1 MKVQYSITELLFI
14 TLASILSPVNLIV
27 LATVMFDISS
37 LALFSKSKSLCVP
50 CTYTKDKQLKPINTK
65 SPLSLS
71 ICSSKPKKSLSKVK
85 VSKIKGSD
93 QSSVTLKLTLKK

>member
-1 MKVQYSITELLFI
+1 MKDQYIITKLLFI
-14 TLASILSPVNLIV
+14 TLASILSPLSLII

-37 LALFSKSKSLCVP
+37 LALFSKTKSSYVP
-50 CTYTKDKQLKPINTK
+50 CTYTKDKQLKPIDTK
-65 SPLSLS
+65 IPLSLS
-71 ICSSKPKKSLSKVK
+71 TCSSKSKKSLSKVK